1 MCTTK
6 KVAAP
11 IAMSV
16 EKNSS
21 GEIGIPSR
29 PGTSR
34 KMACAVSAGPHAPVS
49 LNHIRMTRV
58 PIPSS
63 CGFLHQQ
70 LTSKEYRV
78 NRHIL
83 LTGLPGVG
91 KTTVIKQLADSLV
104 AYHPDGFFTQEI
116 REDGVRK
123 GFEVVTF
130 DGRRQLLSHVNIP
143 GPHRVGRYGV
153 DLAGFE
159 KLLETLGLR
168 HSPSRVVIL
177 DEIGKMECL
186 SPRFIQEVE
195 VLLDSSKMV
204 IATVGLKGGGFPATV
219 RSRPDCQVVTVTLS
233 NRSTLSNTLLPGISN
248 ILVSDKL
255 E

>member
-1 MCTTK
+1 VT
-6 KVAAP
+6 
-11 IAMSV
+11 
-16 EKNSS
+16 
-21 GEIGIPSR
+21 
-29 PGTSR
+29 
-34 KMACAVSAGPHAPVS
+34 
-49 LNHIRMTRV
+49 
-58 PIPSS
+58 
-63 CGFLHQQ
+63 
-70 LTSKEYRV
+70 
-78 NRHIL
+78 RHIL

-91 KTTVIKQLADSLV
+91 KTTVIKQLADSL
-104 AYHPDGFFTQEI
+104 APYHPDGFFTQEI
-116 REDGVRK
+116 RDDKGVRK
-123 GFEVVTF
+123 GFELVTL

-153 DLAGFE
+153 DLADFE
-159 KLLETLGLR
+159 KLLETLDLR

-195 VLLDSSKMV
+195 ALLDSSKMM

-219 RSRPDCQVVTVTLS
+219 RNRPDCQVVTVTLS
-233 NRSTLSNTLLPGISN
+233 NRSTLASTLLRGISS

>member
-1 MCTTK
+1 
-6 KVAAP
+6 
-11 IAMSV
+11 
-16 EKNSS
+16 
-21 GEIGIPSR
+21 
-29 PGTSR
+29 
-34 KMACAVSAGPHAPVS
+34 
-49 LNHIRMTRV
+49 MT
-58 PIPSS
+58 
-63 CGFLHQQ
+63 
-70 LTSKEYRV
+70 
-78 NRHIL
+78 RHIL

-91 KTTVIKQLADSLV
+91 KTTVIKQLAHSL
-104 AYHPDGFFTQEI
+104 APHQLDGFFTQEI
-116 REDGVRK
+116 REDGIRK
-123 GFEVVTF
+123 GFELVTL

-159 KLLETLGLR
+159 NLLETLDLR
-168 HSPSRVVIL
+168 QSPSRVVVL

-195 VLLDSSKMV
+195 ALLDSSKMM

-219 RSRPDCQVVTVTLS
+219 RNRPDCQVVTVTLS
-233 NRSTLSNTLLPGISN
+233 NRSTLSSRLLPVISS